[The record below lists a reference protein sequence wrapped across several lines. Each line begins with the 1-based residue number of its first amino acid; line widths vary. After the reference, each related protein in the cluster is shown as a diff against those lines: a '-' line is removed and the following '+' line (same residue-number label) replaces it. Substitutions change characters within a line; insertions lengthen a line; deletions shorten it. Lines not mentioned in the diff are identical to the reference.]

1 MFQVSIPIT
10 IGTETIKTL
19 NKNKMILEMKVPS
32 PGESIKE
39 VEIATWLVKDGDYVE
54 KDQAIAEVD
63 SDKATLELPAEMSG
77 VITLKAEEGDT
88 VAVGAVVCLID
99 TDAAKQ
105 SGSADAAPK
114 AEAPKAEAPKA
125 EVKEAPKAEPVQAPA
140 AASYAAGTPSPAARK
155 ILDEKNIAPAAVTGT
170 GKGGRITKD
179 DAVNATAVASMGTP
193 TGGNRG
199 TERTKLSMLR
209 RKVAERL
216 VAAKNETAMLTTF
229 NEVNMTPINNIRNE
243 YKDAFKAKH
252 GGLGLGFM
260 SFFTK
265 AVTRALQLYPDVNSM
280 IDGDYKVGYD
290 FCDISIAVSGPKGL
304 MVPVVRNAENLTFR
318 GIEAEIKRLALR
330 ARDGQITVDDM
341 TGGTFTIT
349 NGGVFGSMLSTP
361 IINPP
366 QSGILGMHNIIERPI
381 AVNGKVEIH
390 PMMYVALSYDHRII
404 DGRESVGFL
413 VAVKEALENPLELLM
428 NGDAKRALEL

>member
-1 MFQVSIPIT
+1 
-10 IGTETIKTL
+10 
-19 NKNKMILEMKVPS
+19 MILEMKVPS

-99 TDAAKQ
+99 TDAARPE
-105 SGSADAAPK
+105 GGAAAPA
-114 AEAPKAEAPKA
+114 AEAPKAEEKK
-125 EVKEAPKAEPVQAPA
+125 VEAPKAVPTAEAT
-140 AASYAAGTPSPAARK
+140 YATGSASPAAKK
-155 ILDEKNIAPAAVTGT
+155 ILAEKNIDPATVSGT
-170 GKGGRITKD
+170 GKSGRITTE
-179 DAVNATAVASMGTP
+179 DAVNAVPSMGTP
-193 TGGNRG
+193 TGGSRG
-199 TERTKLSMLR
+199 SERTKLSMLR

-216 VAAKNETAMLTTF
+216 VSAKNETAMLTTF
-229 NEVNMTPINNIRNE
+229 NEVDMSAIYAIRDQ
-243 YKDAFKAKH
+243 YKEEFKAKH
-252 GGLGLGFM
+252 QMGLGFM

-280 IDGDYKVGYD
+280 IDGQEKISYD
-290 FCDISIAVSGPKGL
+290 FCDISVAVSGPKGL
-304 MVPVVRNAENLTFR
+304 MVPVVRNAELLTFR
-318 GIEAEIKRLALR
+318 GVEAEIKRLAIR
-330 ARDGQITVDDM
+330 ARDGQITVDEM
-341 TGGTFTIT
+341 TGGTFTIS

-366 QSGILGMHNIIERPI
+366 QSGILGMHNVVERAIVKNGQIVI
-381 AVNGKVEIH
+381 APV
-390 PMMYVALSYDHRII
+390 MFVALSYDHRII

-413 VAVKEALENPLELLM
+413 VAVKEALENPIELLM
-428 NGDAKRALEL
+428 DNNPKKALEL